1 MKAFSTIIKIL
12 AVIAAVAG
20 IIFILATYGD
30 QIVVWCKRLLEK
42 VRAYRNDFDHE
53 GEFGDSYEEFS
64 IPEDDEDSVAADI
77 DFE

>member
-30 QIVVWCKRLLEK
+30 QIVAWCKRLLEK

>member
-1 MKAFSTIIKIL
+1 MKAFSTIMKIL

-30 QIVVWCKRLLEK
+30 QIVAWCKRLLEK
-42 VRAYRNDFDHE
+42 VRAYRNDFDNE

-64 IPEDDEDSVAADI
+64 IPEDDEDSVAADV

>member
-30 QIVVWCKRLLEK
+30 QIVAWCKRLLEK
-42 VRAYRNDFDHE
+42 VRTYRNDFDHE
-53 GEFGDSYEEFS
+53 GEFSDSYEEFS

>member
-30 QIVVWCKRLLEK
+30 QIVAWCKRLLEK

-53 GEFGDSYEEFS
+53 GEFGDSYVEFS

>member
-1 MKAFSTIIKIL
+1 MKTALKIL
-12 AVIAAVAG
+12 SALAAIAG
-20 IIFILATYGD
+20 IVYVVATYGD
-30 QIVVWCKRLLEK
+30 QIVAWCKRLLEK